1 MGTRAGWTLWRRDK
15 FLARSGLKRDS
26 SDVDSV
32 ATQLKLKVLATMN
45 DLFREMLVIIH
56 NI

>member
-1 MGTRAGWTLWRRDK
+1 MGTRAGWTLWRRDT
-15 FLARSGLKRDS
+15 FFARSGLERDS

-45 DLFREMLVIIH
+45 DQFREMLDIIH